1 MTRQSGI
8 LAIGLMAVL
17 AHAPDSQAEE
27 QKAKAPAKAVSGG
40 KAVVVAAGDLKWVV
54 PPNSPPGVQ
63 MAVLWGDPA
72 KGAFGA
78 LHKFTP
84 GFSVPLHFHSAGY
97 RCVVISG
104 TFIQAVEGEA
114 EKSLT
119 SGSYVAY
126 TGKKKHAT
134 KCAPGAECV
143 VLIDSGGAW
152 DVVMADAGK
161 EAATNKK

>member
-1 MTRQSGI
+1 MTRRSGI
-8 LAIGLMAVL
+8 LVVGAMAVL
-17 AHAPDSQAEE
+17 ALAPGSRAEE
-27 QKAKAPAKAVSGG
+27 QKAKPPAKAAGG
-40 KAVVVAAGDLKWVV
+40 KAVIVPFGEMKWVV

-78 LHKFTP
+78 LHRFTA

-97 RCVVISG
+97 RCVVVSG
-104 TFIQAVEGEA
+104 TLVQTVEGEA
-114 EKSLT
+114 ERSLT

-126 TGKKKHAT
+126 TGKKKHST

-143 VLIDSGGAW
+143 VFIDAGGAW
-152 DVVMADAGK
+152 DVVLADEGK
-161 EAATNKK
+161 AAPKK

>member
-1 MTRQSGI
+1 MTKRLGI
-8 LAIGLMAVL
+8 LVLGALAVL
-17 AHAPDSQAEE
+17 SLAPGGRAEE
-27 QKAKAPAKAVSGG
+27 QKAKAPAKAAAGG
-40 KAVVVAAGDLKWVV
+40 KAVIVPFGEMKWVT
-54 PPNSPPGVQ
+54 PPSSPPGVQ

-84 GFSVPLHFHSAGY
+84 GFSMPLHFHSAGY
-97 RCVVISG
+97 HCVVVSG
-104 TFIQAVEGEA
+104 TFLQAVEGEA

-126 TGKKKHAT
+126 TGKKKHVT

-143 VLIDSGGAW
+143 VFIDSGGAW
-152 DVVMADAGK
+152 DVVAA
-161 EAATNKK
+161 EAAKK

>member
-1 MTRQSGI
+1 MKKQFGI
-8 LAIGLMAVL
+8 LVFSAL
-17 AHAPDSQAEE
+17 AALALAPGALAAE
-27 QKAKAPAKAVSGG
+27 QKAKAPAKAAAGG
-40 KAVVVAAGDLKWVV
+40 KAVIIPFGEMKWVV

-97 RCVVISG
+97 HCVVISG
-104 TFIQAVEGEA
+104 TFVQTVEGEA

-134 KCAPGAECV
+134 KCAPGVECI

-152 DVVMADAGK
+152 DVVMADGGA
-161 EAATNKK
+161 AATKK

>member
-1 MTRQSGI
+1 MTKRFGI
-8 LAIGLMAVL
+8 LVLGALAVL
-17 AHAPDSQAEE
+17 ALAPGAQAEE
-27 QKAKAPAKAVSGG
+27 QKAKAPSKAAAGG
-40 KAVVVAAGDLKWVV
+40 KAVLIPIGEMKWTV

-78 LHKFTP
+78 LHKFAP

-97 RCVVISG
+97 HCVVISG

-134 KCAPGAECV
+134 KCAPGAECIV
-143 VLIDSGGAW
+143 FIDAGGAW
-152 DVVMADAGK
+152 DVVLADAGT
-161 EAATNKK
+161 AAAKR